1 MSESEIRLLSLNC
14 WGLKYVAKNR
24 TERIQAIARFLAD
37 SDHDIV
43 ALQEIWVFADYE
55 HVLESV
61 SKRLPHS
68 KFFYSGALGAGLA
81 IFTRFPI
88 VTTSVNPYSLNGS
101 PIDVAAGDWFVGKA
115 AASVTILHPV
125 LGHVQIFNTHLF
137 AKGGEDGPEYNRAH
151 RLVNAWEFAKLTR
164 QAAERGRY
172 VIALG
177 DFNSIPPT
185 LPMTVIRDHASLT
198 DSWVVTHPNPD
209 ATSVTNALEAI
220 TKLGITA
227 DSPLNSYSAA
237 KGYAAGSW
245 GKRLDYVLYRQ
256 PERHQTSPGQTF
268 PLLKAKEC
276 KVVLTDPVPGYNFS
290 YSDHFGLDATLHIE
304 ASDVQN
310 AEASKELSNASIAT
324 TIQALT
330 ACYRFS
336 RERSRKELVI
346 FALCIILLLAI
357 IIGSAWLP
365 HSWINPIFMLFTV
378 FIAWLATTMLY
389 EGFLYGNWECNALM
403 NVIEELEIYRK
414 GLDIQSGVQR
424 DVGDYVG

>member
-1 MSESEIRLLSLNC
+1 M
-14 WGLKYVAKNR
+14 LKP
-24 TERIQAIARFLAD
+24 TQ
-37 SDHDIV
+37 
-43 ALQEIWVFADYE
+43 
-55 HVLESV
+55 
-61 SKRLPHS
+61 
-68 KFFYSGALGAGLA
+68 
-81 IFTRFPI
+81 
-88 VTTSVNPYSLNGS
+88 
-101 PIDVAAGDWFVGKA
+101 
-115 AASVTILHPV
+115 
-125 LGHVQIFNTHLF
+125 
-137 AKGGEDGPEYNRAH
+137 
-151 RLVNAWEFAKLTR
+151 
-164 QAAERGRY
+164 
-172 VIALG
+172 LG

-209 ATSVTNALEAI
+209 VTSVTNALEAI

-237 KGYAAGSW
+237 KGYATGSW

-256 PERHQTSPGQTF
+256 PERHQASPGQTF
-268 PLLKAKEC
+268 PVLKAKEC
-276 KVVLTDPVPGYNFS
+276 KVVLTDPVPGHNFS
-290 YSDHFGLDATLHIE
+290 YSDHFGLDATLQIE
-304 ASDVQN
+304 ASDVHTT
-310 AEASKELSNASIAT
+310 EASKELSNASIAT

-357 IIGSAWLP
+357 IVGSAWLP
-365 HSWINPIFMLFTV
+365 HSWINPIFLLFTV
-378 FIAWLATTMLY
+378 FIAWLGTTMLY
-389 EGFLYGNWECNALM
+389 QGFLYGNWECNALM